1 MSYVVD
7 RWNEGEVHFE
17 GNAVGWKMRNGE
29 FRPLMSDALEQLF
42 DEALIDNDI
51 IEATNAAREIYNS
64 RVIGEYK
71 EAQKN
76 RSAEAIAEERAEAL
90 AAFGPGETV
99 VNIFT
104 GESFV
109 TDDDDEMAQIGLE
122 IMKQAR
128 EKVIKPARK
137 GSKKEVVAKII
148 EETGLTNRQLLIER
162 IMTALDVTKAN
173 AGVYVYNYKKAR
185 GL

>member
-7 RWNEGEVHFE
+7 RWNEGEVHIE
-17 GNAVGWKMRNGE
+17 GNAVGWKMRDGE

-42 DEALIDNDI
+42 DEALIDETI
-51 IEATNAAREIYNS
+51 IEATNAAREIYN
-64 RVIGEYK
+64 RRAIGEYK

-90 AAFGPGETV
+90 AAFGPSEEI

-109 TDDDDEMAQIGLE
+109 TGDDEMAQIGEE
-122 IMKQAR
+122 IVKQAR

-148 EETGLTNRQLLIER
+148 EEIGLTNRQLLIER
-162 IMTALDVTKAN
+162 IMTALSVTKAN

>member
-7 RWNEGEVHFE
+7 RWNEGEVHIE
-17 GNAVGWKMRNGE
+17 GNAVGWKMRDGE
-29 FRPLMSDALEQLF
+29 FRPLMSDALEELF
-42 DEALIDNDI
+42 DEALIDETI
-51 IEATNAAREIYNS
+51 IEATNAAREIYN
-64 RVIGEYK
+64 RRAIGEYK

-90 AAFGPGETV
+90 AAFGPGEKI

-109 TDDDDEMAQIGLE
+109 TDDDEMARIGDE

-137 GSKKEVVAKII
+137 GSKKEIVAKII
-148 EETGLTNRQLLIER
+148 EFHGLSNRKEIIET
-162 IMTALDVTKAN
+162 IMIRLGVTKAN
-173 AGVYVYNYKKAR
+173 AGVYIYNYKKAR

>member
-17 GNAVGWKMRNGE
+17 GNAVGWKMRDGE
-29 FRPLMSDALEQLF
+29 FRPLMSDALEELF
-42 DEALIDNDI
+42 DEALIDETI

-64 RVIGEYK
+64 RAIGEYK

-109 TDDDDEMAQIGLE
+109 TGDDEMAQIGQE

-148 EETGLTNRQLLIER
+148 EEIGLTNRQLLIER
-162 IMTALDVTKAN
+162 IMTALNVTKAN